1 MLNNRYRITL
11 GGKSYYPEFQTDSQ
25 YAAAWNRVL
34 ARAYGREQGVCGCP
48 QSVPVHAN
56 ECRLYAGATHRFR
69 LQRLCRRHGVRN
81 RRREK

>member
-1 MLNNRYRITL
+1 MLNNRYQITL
-11 GGKSYYPEFQTDSQ
+11 ARKSYYPESKRILSTPRPRSAF
-25 YAAAWNRVL
+25 W
-34 ARAYGREQGVCGCP
+34 RAPTEGEHGVCGCS

-81 RRREK
+81 